1 MYFYFMCGLTVL
13 EIYFLSGTIFN
24 ILNLWDTQ
32 MKIELGKNINAREIE
47 TKIQAFWDS
56 NNFWDNDTASDKTP
70 FCVMMPPPNVTGN
83 LHMGHALDNVLTDII
98 CRYKRMCGYDVLWQ
112 PGTDHASIAT
122 QLLVERDLSKRGIN
136 PRSLT
141 KEELLKTAWSWK
153 AEKGGQIIAQL
164 HTLGVTPVWKRERF
178 TMDDGLSRAVVKLF
192 VKMYNAGIIYRAKRL
207 VNWCPK
213 QQTSVSDLEV
223 ETREEHGKFYYFNYP
238 LVGGGFVEIATTRPE
253 TLFGDQAIAVHP
265 DNAKLNHL
273 IGRRAIIPLTD
284 IEIPVIGD
292 EHADPD
298 KGTGAVKIT
307 PAHDF
312 DDWEVG
318 LRHNLTPVNILTPD
332 ARLNDA
338 PVVPEK
344 YRGMDRFTARAA
356 VVADIDAAGLLV
368 KVEDKVIP
376 TPYSERGGVVVEP
389 YLTDQW
395 FVDTTK
401 LVGPAIDAV
410 ESGKI
415 KFMPE
420 HRYNLYMSWMRDI
433 RQWPISRQLWWGHRI
448 PAWYDAD
455 GNVYVAETEADA
467 IKQSGGKELT
477 RDNDVLDTWFSS
489 ALWPFSTLGWPD
501 ETPELKKYYPTDLL
515 YTGADIIFFWVA
527 RMIMMGMYVMGDV
540 PFRTVNFHGLVR
552 DSRGQKM
559 SKTKGNGTD
568 PLTTV
573 EKFGADALRYW
584 VATAPIGTDI
594 RYSDDEVK
602 RGSKLLTKLWN
613 ASKYVLMNLSDFE
626 PDTAP
631 AVAVSDRFIED
642 RWVLSELNK
651 SIADVRRHLDKYDNY
666 NSRAA
671 IDTFFYE
678 IFCDQYLEFIKD
690 RFWSPEKYSAQSKLS
705 AQWTLYEVLRAVI
718 GLYAPFIPFL
728 TEELWQ
734 QIYKPYEGGKTLHL
748 TAYPATDV
756 ARDTDVS
763 DMQVA
768 LDILH
773 TVRGL
778 RTERKV
784 GNGAKLETL
793 TIPSVTPTALH
804 GVIKSAARANEI
816 VLGDTVD
823 FVVAPAIA
831 K

>member
-1 MYFYFMCGLTVL
+1 
-13 EIYFLSGTIFN
+13 
-24 ILNLWDTQ
+24 
-32 MKIELGKNINAREIE
+32 MKSELGKNINTREME
-47 TKIQAFWDS
+47 SRIQEFWDS
-56 NNFWDNDTASDKTP
+56 NNFWDNDVNSDKPP

-136 PRSLT
+136 PRSLS
-141 KEELLKTAWSWK
+141 KEELLKTAWAWK
-153 AEKGGQIIAQL
+153 ADKGGQIINQL
-164 HTLGVTPVWKRERF
+164 HTLGVTPVWGRERF

-192 VKMYNAGIIYRAKRL
+192 VKMYKDGLIYRAKRL

-223 ETREEHGKFYYFNYP
+223 ETREEKGKFYYFNYP
-238 LVGGGFVEIATTRPE
+238 LVGGGVIEIATTRPE
-253 TLFGDQAIAVHP
+253 TLFGDQAIAIHP
-265 DNAKLNHL
+265 ENERLKHL
-273 IGRRAIIPLTD
+273 IGRTAIIPLTN
-284 IEIPVIGD
+284 IEIPIIAD
-292 EHADPD
+292 AHADPD

-312 DDWEVG
+312 DDWDVG
-318 LRHNLTPVNILTPD
+318 VRHNLTPVCILTPD
-332 ARLNDA
+332 AKLNDN

-344 YRGMDRFTARAA
+344 YRGMDRFAARAQI
-356 VVADIDAAGLLV
+356 VADIEAAGLLV
-368 KVEDKVIP
+368 KIEDKMIP

-395 FVDTTK
+395 FVDAEK
-401 LVGPAIDAV
+401 LATAAIRVV
-410 ESGKI
+410 ENGDI

-420 HRYNLYMSWMRDI
+420 HRYNLFMSWMKNI
-433 RQWPISRQLWWGHRI
+433 RPWPISRQLWWGHRI

-455 GNVYVAETEADA
+455 GNIYVAESEADA

-501 ETPELKKYYPTDLL
+501 DTPELKKYYPTDLL
-515 YTGADIIFFWVA
+515 YTGVDIIFFWVA

-552 DSRGQKM
+552 DARGQKM

-626 PDTAP
+626 PTTAAP
-631 AVAVSDRFIED
+631 VAIENRFIED

-651 SIADVRRHLDKYDNY
+651 SIADVRKYLDRYDNY

-690 RFWSPEKYSAQSKLS
+690 RFWSPEKYSVESKLS

-718 GLYAPFIPFL
+718 GMYAPFIPFQ

-734 QIYKPYEGGKTLHL
+734 KIYQPYESGQTLHL
-748 TAYPATDV
+748 TAYPSVDA

-763 DMQVA
+763 EMQIA

-793 TIPSVTPTALH
+793 TIPSVTPMALH

-816 VLGDTVD
+816 VLGDSVD
-823 FVVAPAIA
+823 FVVATPQA
-831 K
+831 KGE

>member
-1 MYFYFMCGLTVL
+1 M
-13 EIYFLSGTIFN
+13 N
-24 ILNLWDTQ
+24 
-32 MKIELGKNINAREIE
+32 IELGKNINTREME
-47 TKIQAFWDS
+47 TKIQEFWDS
-56 NNFWDNDTASDKTP
+56 NNFWDNDVKSDKEP

-136 PRSLT
+136 PRSLS
-141 KEELLKTAWSWK
+141 KEELLKTAWAWK
-153 AEKGGQIIAQL
+153 AEKGGQIVHQL
-164 HTLGVTPVWKRERF
+164 HTLGVTPVWGRERF
-178 TMDDGLSRAVVKLF
+178 TMDEGLSRAVTKLF
-192 VKMYNAGIIYRAKRL
+192 VKMYNEGIIYRAKRL

-238 LVGGGFVEIATTRPE
+238 LVDGGVIEIATTRPE

-265 DNAKLNHL
+265 ENEKLKHL

-284 IEIPVIGD
+284 IEIPIIGD

-318 LRHNLTPVNILTPD
+318 VRHNLTPVCILTPD
-332 ARLNDA
+332 AKLNDN

-344 YRGMDRFTARAA
+344 YRGMDRFTARAEI
-356 VVADIDAAGLLV
+356 VRDIDAAGLLV
-368 KVEDKVIP
+368 KIEDKVIP

-395 FVDTTK
+395 FVDTSK
-401 LVGPAIDAV
+401 LAPDAIRVV
-410 ESGKI
+410 ESGLI

-420 HRYNLYMSWMRDI
+420 HRYNLYMSWMHDI

-467 IKQSGGKELT
+467 IKQAGGKELT

-489 ALWPFSTLGWPD
+489 ALWPFSTLGWPED
-501 ETPELKKYYPTDLL
+501 TPELKKYYPTDLL

-552 DSRGQKM
+552 DSKGQKM

-568 PLTTV
+568 PLTAV
-573 EKFGADALRYW
+573 DKFGADALRYW
-584 VATAPIGTDI
+584 VATAPIGTDL

-613 ASKYVLMNLSDFE
+613 AAKYVLMNLTDFE

-631 AVAVSDRFIED
+631 QIAIENRFIED

-651 SIADVRRHLDKYDNY
+651 TIAEVRRHLDKYDNY

-671 IDTFFYE
+671 IDTFFYDV
-678 IFCDQYLEFIKD
+678 FCDQYLEFIKD
-690 RFWSPEKYSAQSKLS
+690 RFWSPEKYSAQSKIA
-705 AQWTLYEVLRAVI
+705 AQWTLFEVLRAVI
-718 GLYAPFIPFL
+718 GLYAPFIPFQ

-734 QIYKPYEGGKTLHL
+734 KIYKPYEGGQTLHL
-748 TAYPATDV
+748 TAYPAVDL

-763 DMQVA
+763 QMQIA
-768 LDILH
+768 LDILKNI
-773 TVRGL
+773 RGL

-793 TIPSVTPTALH
+793 TIPAETPAALH
-804 GVIKSAARANEI
+804 GLIKSAARANNV
-816 VLGDTVD
+816 VLGDAID
-823 FVVAPAIA
+823 FVVAQMPT
-831 K
+831 KGE

>member
-1 MYFYFMCGLTVL
+1 
-13 EIYFLSGTIFN
+13 
-24 ILNLWDTQ
+24 
-32 MKIELGKNINAREIE
+32 MKTDLGKNINTREIE
-47 TKIQAFWDS
+47 SKIQKFWDS
-56 NNFWDNDTASDKTP
+56 HNFWDNDVKSDKTP

-141 KEELLKTAWSWK
+141 KDELLKTAWEWK
-153 AEKGGQIIAQL
+153 NDKGGQIINQL
-164 HTLGVTPVWKRERF
+164 HSLGVTPVWHRERF

-192 VKMYNAGIIYRAKRL
+192 VKMYNDGLIYRAKRL

-238 LVGGGFVEIATTRPE
+238 LVDGGVIEIATTRPE

-265 DNAKLNHL
+265 DNEKLNHL
-273 IGRRAIIPLTD
+273 IGRRAIIPLTN
-284 IEIPVIGD
+284 IEIPIIGD

-312 DDWEVG
+312 DDWAVG
-318 LRHNLTPVNILTPD
+318 MRHNLQPVNILTPD
-332 ARLNDA
+332 AKLNDN

-344 YRGMDRFTARAA
+344 YRGMDRFAARAA
-356 VVADIDAAGLLV
+356 IVADIDAVGLLV
-368 KVEDKVIP
+368 KIEDKIIP

-395 FVDTTK
+395 FVDAEK
-401 LVGPAIDAV
+401 LATAAINVVAD
-410 ESGKI
+410 GRI
-415 KFMPE
+415 TFMPE
-420 HRYNLYMSWMRDI
+420 HRYNLYMSWMKNI
-433 RQWPISRQLWWGHRI
+433 RPWPISRQLWWGHRI
-448 PAWYDAD
+448 PAWYDSD
-455 GNVYVAETEADA
+455 GNIYVAETAADA
-467 IKQSGGKELT
+467 INQSGGKELV
-477 RDNDVLDTWFSS
+477 RDSDVLDTWFSS

-501 ETPELKKYYPTDLL
+501 DTPELKKYYPTDLL

-540 PFRTVNFHGLVR
+540 PFKTVNFHGLVR
-552 DSRGQKM
+552 DSKGQKM

-568 PLTTV
+568 PLLVV

-594 RYSDDEVK
+594 RYSEDEIK

-613 ASKYVLMNLSDFE
+613 AAKYVLMNLGDFE
-626 PDTAP
+626 PD
-631 AVAVSDRFIED
+631 VATHIPVADRFIED
-642 RWVLSELNK
+642 RWVMAELNK
-651 SIADVRRHLDKYDNY
+651 TIADVRRHLDKYDNY

-671 IDTFFYE
+671 CDTFFYE

-690 RFWSPEKYSAQSKLS
+690 RFWSPEKYSAESKLS
-705 AQWTLYEVLRAVI
+705 AQWTLYEVLRAII
-718 GLYAPFIPFL
+718 GMYAPFIPFQ

-734 QIYKPYEGGKTLHL
+734 QIYKQYEGGETLHL
-748 TAYPATDV
+748 TAFPDTDA

-763 DMQVA
+763 QMQIA
-768 LDILH
+768 LDILKN
-773 TVRGL
+773 VRSL

-784 GNGAKLETL
+784 GNGAKLASL
-793 TIPSVTPTALH
+793 TIPAQTPEQLH
-804 GVIKSAARANEI
+804 GVIKSAARANAI
-816 VLGDTVD
+816 VLGNTID
-823 FVVAPAIA
+823 FVVAVPESS

>member
-1 MYFYFMCGLTVL
+1 M
-13 EIYFLSGTIFN
+13 N
-24 ILNLWDTQ
+24 
-32 MKIELGKNINAREIE
+32 IELGKNINTREME
-47 TKIQAFWDS
+47 TKIQEFWDS
-56 NNFWDNDTASDKTP
+56 NNFWDNDVKSGKEP

-136 PRSLT
+136 PRSLS
-141 KEELLKTAWSWK
+141 KEELLKTAWAWK
-153 AEKGGQIIAQL
+153 AEKGGQIVHQL
-164 HTLGVTPVWKRERF
+164 HTLGVTPVWGRERF
-178 TMDDGLSRAVVKLF
+178 TMDEGLSRAVTKLF
-192 VKMYNAGIIYRAKRL
+192 VKMYNEGIIYRAKRL

-238 LVGGGFVEIATTRPE
+238 LVDGGVIEIATTRPE

-265 DNAKLNHL
+265 ENEKLKHL

-284 IEIPVIGD
+284 IEIPIIGD

-318 LRHNLTPVNILTPD
+318 VRHNLTPVCILTPD
-332 ARLNDA
+332 AKLNDN

-344 YRGMDRFTARAA
+344 YRGMDRFTARAEI
-356 VVADIDAAGLLV
+356 VRDIDAAGLLV
-368 KVEDKVIP
+368 KIEDKVIP

-395 FVDTTK
+395 FVDTSK
-401 LVGPAIDAV
+401 LAPDAIRVV
-410 ESGKI
+410 EAGLI

-420 HRYNLYMSWMRDI
+420 HRYNLYMSWMHDI

-467 IKQSGGKELT
+467 IKQAGGKELT

-489 ALWPFSTLGWPD
+489 ALWPFSTLGWPED
-501 ETPELKKYYPTDLL
+501 TPELKKYYPTDLL

-552 DSRGQKM
+552 DSKGQKM

-573 EKFGADALRYW
+573 DKFGADALRYW
-584 VATAPIGTDI
+584 VATAPIGTDL

-613 ASKYVLMNLSDFE
+613 AAKYVLMNLTDFE

-631 AVAVSDRFIED
+631 QIAIKNRFIED

-651 SIADVRRHLDKYDNY
+651 TIAEVRKHLDKYDNY

-671 IDTFFYE
+671 IDTFFYDV
-678 IFCDQYLEFIKD
+678 FCDQYLEFIKD
-690 RFWSPEKYSAQSKLS
+690 RFWSPEKYSAQSKIA
-705 AQWTLYEVLRAVI
+705 AQWTLFEVLRAVI
-718 GLYAPFIPFL
+718 GLYAPFIPFQ

-734 QIYKPYEGGKTLHL
+734 KIYKPYEGGQTLHL
-748 TAYPATDV
+748 TAYPAVDS

-763 DMQVA
+763 QMQIA
-768 LDILH
+768 LDILKNI
-773 TVRGL
+773 RGL

-793 TIPSVTPTALH
+793 TIPAETPAALH
-804 GVIKSAARANEI
+804 GLIKSAARANNV
-816 VLGDTVD
+816 VLGDAID
-823 FVVAPAIA
+823 FVVAQMPT
-831 K
+831 KGE